1 MARAKNNGGKLAPV
15 VEPPPTA
22 EEESLAAEAPSDP
35 LVDFFVD
42 DTEAAA
48 NRGVALSDSTSAG
61 ALGSSTAELLAF
73 WVGAEEYGVDIV
85 QIQEIIKVPEIT
97 MVPRAPGAVLGIIS
111 LRGTVVAVLDLRTVL
126 GMERQATS
134 RSSRI
139 LVLRGDGEPVG
150 LVVDRVS
157 SVVRFDRDA
166 IQPVPGTMKRQASDL
181 LQGVAREEE
190 RMLIVLD
197 LPAVIGAMEYVA

>member
-1 MARAKNNGGKLAPV
+1 MARARKNGGKLAPAA
-15 VEPPPTA
+15 EPPPLG
-22 EEESLAAEAPSDP
+22 EEEPLDEETPNDP

-42 DTEAAA
+42 EAEAAT
-48 NRGVALSDSTSAG
+48 NRGVALSDSMTSG
-61 ALGSSTAELLAF
+61 AVGSSTAELLAF
-73 WVGAEEYGVDIV
+73 WVGDEEYGVDIV

-126 GMERQATS
+126 GMERRAAR

-150 LVVDRVS
+150 LVVDQVS

-166 IQPVPGTMKRQASDL
+166 IQPVPRTMKRQASDL